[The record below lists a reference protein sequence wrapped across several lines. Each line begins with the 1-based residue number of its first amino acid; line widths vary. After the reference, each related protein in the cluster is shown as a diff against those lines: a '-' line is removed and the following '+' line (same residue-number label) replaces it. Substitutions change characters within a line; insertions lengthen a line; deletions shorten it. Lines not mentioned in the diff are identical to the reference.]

1 VKEPLPG
8 ASPLLALRR
17 IWQWPRALY
26 LRRSARHSPAMKF
39 LFSLLP
45 ALLLACIACAVN
57 SLEQGFLCPICG
69 THWQQRIETSS
80 RAKGMRLDLRQVGD
94 VVDPPTL
101 PQCTKCRF
109 PLFSDRLTEQ
119 AKDPAKAHAFKQ
131 LGSFVRG
138 ADFQMLASKNP
149 SYFDSVLCSGNKHW
163 SGFAGEKRRA

>member
-1 VKEPLPG
+1 
-8 ASPLLALRR
+8 
-17 IWQWPRALY
+17 
-26 LRRSARHSPAMKF
+26 
-39 LFSLLP
+39 
-45 ALLLACIACAVN
+45 
-57 SLEQGFLCPICG
+57 
-69 THWQQRIETSS
+69 
-80 RAKGMRLDLRQVGD
+80 MRLDLRQVGD

-149 SYFDSVLCSGNKHW
+149 SYFALAQVQQILKAPPPPYRAQLPARLVAGRGSRSPAPPAPGKCS
-163 SGFAGEKRRA
+163 RALHRSAH